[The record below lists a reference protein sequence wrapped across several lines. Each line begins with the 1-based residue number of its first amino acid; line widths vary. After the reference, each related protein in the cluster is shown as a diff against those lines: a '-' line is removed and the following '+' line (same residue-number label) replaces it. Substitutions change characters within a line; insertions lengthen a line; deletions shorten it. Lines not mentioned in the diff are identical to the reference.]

1 MKVDDTL
8 DQIVA
13 LNDIIEK
20 DTRVMK
26 TYEESF
32 TEIKED
38 LQVLKTRQQ
47 QLIFDVAKW
56 AICEGWQALTT
67 ICRSL
72 SQARSSLRCVTFWTA
87 TTIGSQNTTELGIK
101 HSWKPTT
108 RTGCQHGYL

>member
-20 DTRVMK
+20 DTRVME

-32 TEIKED
+32 TEIKEH

-56 AICEGWQALTT
+56 AICEGVAGPNDDLPVFEPSAFIFAMCDLLDSHDNRFPEHDGTW
-67 ICRSL
+67 
-72 SQARSSLRCVTFWTA
+72 
-87 TTIGSQNTTELGIK
+87 
-101 HSWKPTT
+101 H
-108 RTGCQHGYL
+108 